1 MLFAIYAFCIHLYT
15 FCIASM
21 LPTLI
26 WNRIL
31 FTGLLIFRGKKS
43 KISRGFQGQIRG
55 KMDCFRES
63 FAGKK
68 SKFTEKSSE
77 FTLEKSKS
85 AEKSADYA

>member
-1 MLFAIYAFCIHLYT
+1 
-15 FCIASM
+15 M

-26 WNRIL
+26 WNRVL

-55 KMDCFRES
+55 KIDCFREI

-68 SKFTEKSSE
+68 SKFAEKSSD
-77 FTLEKSKS
+77 FT
-85 AEKSADYA
+85 